1 MLQRT
6 ISIAILLFLPW
17 LGQLC
22 HAQSNPLSLRLWC
35 ELEPMVQ
42 ENEDYPLS
50 TQQAQHRALEEA
62 RAILSGMIYGYRFRY
77 TPGDA
82 VRQINEEFSIAPVAE
97 ILWGDPNLQIAD
109 AWIKDSLLFVKV
121 TYQLED
127 FQAARRRAWSSN
139 SVEASSGVGSYSV
152 FTATSPEG
160 KLNALREALKNAV
173 LEALRPVV
181 FNKPREITGEILIW
195 NPPHTVIQSGSY
207 TTQADVKLRVK
218 EIRSYSLF

>member
-1 MLQRT
+1 MLQRFV
-6 ISIAILLFLPW
+6 SIAILLLLP
-17 LGQLC
+17 LLC
-22 HAQSNPLSLRLWC
+22 DAQNEPLSLRLWC

-42 ENEDYPLS
+42 ENEVYPLS
-50 TQQAQHRALEEA
+50 TEEAQRRALEEA
-62 RAILSGMIYGYRFRY
+62 RVILSGMIYGYHFRY
-77 TPGDA
+77 IPGDA
-82 VRQINEEFSIAPVAE
+82 VREIEEEFSITPVAE

-109 AWIKDSLLFVKV
+109 AWIKETLLFVKV

-160 KLNALREALKNAV
+160 KQNALRESLKNAV
-173 LEALRPVV
+173 REALRPVV
-181 FNKPREITGEILIW
+181 FNKPREVTGEILIW
-195 NPPHTVIQSGSY
+195 NPPHTVIQSGTY
-207 TTQADVKLRVK
+207 TTQTDVKLRVK

>member
-1 MLQRT
+1 MLRHT
-6 ISIAILLFLPW
+6 ISIAVLTLLPL
-17 LGQLC
+17 LC
-22 HAQSNPLSLRLWC
+22 HAQGNPISLRVWC

-50 TQQAQHRALEEA
+50 TEEAQRRALEEA

-77 TPGDA
+77 TPGDS
-82 VRQINEEFSIAPVAE
+82 VRKVEEEFSLIPVAQ
-97 ILWGDPNLQIAD
+97 ILWGDPNMRIAD
-109 AWIKDSLLFVKV
+109 AWVKDSMLFLKV
-121 TYQLED
+121 TYELED
-127 FQAARRRAWSSN
+127 FQAARRRAWSSI

-160 KLNALREALKNAV
+160 KRNALQDALKNAV
-173 LEALRPVV
+173 REALRPVV

-195 NPPHTVIQSGSY
+195 NEPHAVIQSGTY

>member
-1 MLQRT
+1 MLKGAV
-6 ISIAILLFLPW
+6 SIVALLLVA
-17 LGQLC
+17 LIC
-22 HAQSNPLSLRLWC
+22 DAQNGPLDLRIWC

-50 TQQAQHRALEEA
+50 TQEAQRRALEEA
-62 RAILSGMIYGYRFRY
+62 RTILSGMIYGYRFRY
-77 TPGDA
+77 TPGDS
-82 VRQINEEFSIAPVAE
+82 VRKIEEDFSLAPVAE
-97 ILWGDPNLQIAD
+97 ILWGDPNMQIAD
-109 AWIKDSLLFVKV
+109 AWVKDSILFLKV
-121 TYQLED
+121 TYELED

-152 FTATSPEG
+152 FTATSTEG
-160 KLNALREALKNAV
+160 KRNALQDALKNA
-173 LEALRPVV
+173 LREALRPVV

-195 NPPHTVIQSGSY
+195 NEPHTIIQSGTY

>member
-1 MLQRT
+1 MLRRT
-6 ISIAILLFLPW
+6 ISIVTLLLTA
-17 LGQLC
+17 LIC
-22 HAQSNPLSLRLWC
+22 DAQNNPLSLRIWC

-50 TQQAQHRALEEA
+50 TEEAQRRALEEA

-77 TPGDA
+77 TPGDS
-82 VRQINEEFSIAPVAE
+82 VRKIEEEFFLTPVAE
-97 ILWGDPNLQIAD
+97 ILWGDPNMRIAD
-109 AWIKDSLLFVKV
+109 AWVKDSMLFLKV
-121 TYQLED
+121 TYELED

-160 KLNALREALKNAV
+160 KRNALQDALKNAV
-173 LEALRPVV
+173 REALRPVV

-195 NPPHTVIQSGSY
+195 NEPHAVIQSGTY

>member
-6 ISIAILLFLPW
+6 VSIAILLL
-17 LGQLC
+17 LSLLS
-22 HAQSNPLSLRLWC
+22 HAQSKPLSLRIWC

-42 ENEDYPLS
+42 ENESYPLS
-50 TQQAQHRALEEA
+50 TDEAQRRALEEA
-62 RAILSGMIYGYRFRY
+62 RSILSGMIYGYRFRY

-82 VRQINEEFSIAPVAE
+82 VRKIDEEFSLTPVAE
-97 ILWGDPNLQIAD
+97 ILWGDPNMGIAD
-109 AWIKDSLLFVKV
+109 AWIKDSLLFIKV

-139 SVEASSGVGSYSV
+139 SVQASSGVGSFSV
-152 FTATSPEG
+152 FTAVSPEG
-160 KLNALREALKNAV
+160 KRSALQEALKNAV
-173 LEALRPVV
+173 REALRPVV

-195 NPPHTVIQSGSY
+195 NEPHTVIQAGTY

>member
-1 MLQRT
+1 MLRRT
-6 ISIAILLFLPW
+6 IWIALLL
-17 LGQLC
+17 LSTLLSY
-22 HAQSNPLSLRLWC
+22 AQDGTISLRLWC

-50 TQQAQHRALEEA
+50 TEQAQQRTLEEA

-77 TPGDA
+77 TPGDSI
-82 VRQINEEFSIAPVAE
+82 RQLDEEFSLNPVAE

-121 TYQLED
+121 TYRLED
-127 FQAARRRAWSSN
+127 FQTSRRRAWSSN
-139 SVEASSGVGSYSV
+139 SVEVSSGVGSHSV

-160 KLNALREALKNAV
+160 KQNALREALNNAV
-173 LEALRPVV
+173 REALRSVV
-181 FNKPREITGEILIW
+181 FNKPREVTGEILIW
-195 NPPHTVIQSGSY
+195 NPPDTVIQSGTY